1 MAHMRRWRRRLV
13 AVGVVVLA
21 GCAGAVAVVEPEEGE
36 EAVLVARVDTVWAD
50 TVGR

>member
-1 MAHMRRWRRRLV
+1 MRNRSKMGVL
-13 AVGVVVLA
+13 AITFGVVVLV